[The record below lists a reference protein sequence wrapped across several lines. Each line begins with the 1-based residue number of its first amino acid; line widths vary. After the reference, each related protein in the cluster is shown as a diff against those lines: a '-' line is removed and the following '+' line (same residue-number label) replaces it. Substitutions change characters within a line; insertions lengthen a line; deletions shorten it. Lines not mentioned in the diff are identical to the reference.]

1 MYFIQ
6 FHLMEHGVTW
16 IMTLYFL
23 KSVKNWAIYCDF
35 PIGSWTRHFSILS
48 DVEIFTFDP
57 PLKSHQSIWSLIQAY
72 YLIISIPNSKNWK
85 YNNNWRYSF
94 LFMAG
99 QKCHIGIIP
108 FSNRRQ
114 NGRAAHFESRYFF
127 FFYNLSTHLI
137 QLFWLRFNCCLTL
150 IFFRPARKVESMKIT
165 AWKPFLGQK
174 TQMKKMA
181 KNGKIDLC
189 SANHRIC
196 NIRYILI
203 KFSGYIAYDMQFNF
217 LYCFINPFIYEYL
230 IFTFIS
236 DEFLR
241 NSQNMGKMAKTLLLG
256 EHVRRKL
263 LEISAWNLVIIGIK
277 IRASKI
283 KGSGVDVSLWRK
295 WN

>member
-1 MYFIQ
+1 
-6 FHLMEHGVTW
+6 MEHGVTW

-35 PIGSWTRHFSILS
+35 PIGSWTRHFSILW

-85 YNNNWRYSF
+85 YDNDWRLIFFFYGWS
-94 LFMAG
+94 
-99 QKCHIGIIP
+99 KCHIGKIP
-108 FSNRRQ
+108 FS
-114 NGRAAHFESRYFF
+114 ESEAKWPSGTFRKSI
-127 FFYNLSTHLI
+127 FFYNLSTHFI

-150 IFFRPARKVESMKIT
+150 IFFRPTQKVESMKIT
-165 AWKPFLGQK
+165 ARKPFLGQK

-196 NIRYILI
+196 NIRYFLI
-203 KFSGYIAYDMQFNF
+203 KFSGYIAYDMQFIF
-217 LYCFINPFIYEYL
+217 LYCFIKPFICEYL

-236 DEFLR
+236 DDFLR
-241 NSQNMGKMAKTLLLG
+241 NSQNMGKNAENTPSWWARQAQV
-256 EHVRRKL
+256 VRDICLKFGHYRHQNKGFKDKGLRFWCIFMKEMKL
-263 LEISAWNLVIIGIK
+263 MITF
-277 IRASKI
+277 
-283 KGSGVDVSLWRK
+283 
-295 WN
+295 